1 MMKIDRCLI
10 DANWGSSTDTVYQF
24 CRQSP
29 HAAVLLPS
37 HGRFVGAS
45 SLPMNQYQRKPGD
58 RVGLNWRIP
67 SVMGRRAVRHVS
79 YDTNYWKSFINA
91 RLAVVTGDKG
101 SLTLFGQKAER
112 HRLFAEHLTAEYLVR
127 TQGRGRT
134 VDEWKARPN
143 QPDNH
148 WFDGIVGC
156 AVAASIQGA
165 ALFGNDGKSVPTGK
179 RLKLSEIKRQ
189 RRG

>member
-1 MMKIDRCLI
+1 MIRFINNSTNSTVESLCTQSKCT
-10 DANWGSSTDTVYQF
+10 AASSTPTETY
-24 CRQSP
+24 R
-29 HAAVLLPS
+29 
-37 HGRFVGAS
+37 
-45 SLPMNQYQRKPGD
+45 
-58 RVGLNWRIP
+58 
-67 SVMGRRAVRHVS
+67 
-79 YDTNYWKSFINA
+79 
-91 RLAVVTGDKG
+91 
-101 SLTLFGQKAER
+101 
-112 HRLFAEHLTAEYLVR
+112 VR
-127 TQGRGRT
+127 THGRGRT

-189 RRG
+189 RHG